1 MALTAR
7 RRRQAAAAAVVLLV
21 LGLHAL
27 GLRAWVPTPAAAPHP
42 SVASPAAVSPVAPTF
57 VPMQVRAL
65 VPTPPPAGPEPREV
79 AAPAPAVVRVAAGEA
94 ADTGADGA
102 TRRAAPAE
110 PPARRVAARSKA
122 VQTEAARTEAAQMA
136 AAPAAAPTPAPP
148 PVVPGDEP
156 STPAAADPG
165 LPTAAYAPVEAWPPA
180 VASAPSPPEA
190 DDTLVAQARTAPPAA
205 RPPGEAPPVYP
216 TKLPPSFQWTFR
228 MQRGILA
235 GTGKLGWELNDA
247 RYRLALVGTF
257 AGVNLL
263 EWVSV
268 GGIDRAGVAP
278 ERFVSQARGRSA
290 QATNFQRGA
299 GKVTYSSSTAEHPLP
314 PGVQDRVSWLVQ
326 LAAVVAAAPER
337 YAAPGTPLAL
347 PVAGTRDVGLWQ
359 FVALGPQA
367 VETPAGRVEALAL
380 RREAKRAYD
389 TRGEVWLDP
398 QRHHLPVRVVLST
411 IDGNGRVSD
420 SLAFAL
426 ESTTP

>member
-1 MALTAR
+1 MALSAH
-7 RRRQAAAAAVVLLV
+7 RRRQAAAAAVVVLV

-27 GLRAWVPTPAAAPHP
+27 GLRAWAPTPAAVPHP
-42 SVASPAAVSPVAPTF
+42 SVASPAAAFPAVPAF
-57 VPMQVRAL
+57 VPMQVRAI
-65 VPTPPPAGPEPREV
+65 VPTPSPAGPEPREV
-79 AAPAPAVVRVAAGEA
+79 AAAPAVVRVATRDA
-94 ADTGADGA
+94 ADPGVDGA
-102 TRRAAPAE
+102 TRRP
-110 PPARRVAARSKA
+110 PPAVSPARVG
-122 VQTEAARTEAAQMA
+122 AAQRA

-148 PVVPGDEP
+148 PIVPGAEP
-156 STPAAADPG
+156 STPTATEPVLPMAADA
-165 LPTAAYAPVEAWPPA
+165 LAEALPPA
-180 VASAPSPPEA
+180 AASAPPPPEV
-190 DDTLVAQARTAPPAA
+190 DDTVVAQARTAPPAA
-205 RPPGEAPPVYP
+205 RPPGDPPPIYP

-228 MQRGILA
+228 MQRGILS
-235 GTGKLGWELNDA
+235 GTGTLGWELNDA
-247 RYRLALVGTF
+247 RYRLALVGSV

-268 GGIDRAGVAP
+268 GGVDRAGVAP
-278 ERFVSQARGRSA
+278 ERFVSQTRGRSA

-337 YAAPGTPLAL
+337 YTAPGAPLAF

-359 FVALGPQA
+359 FVALGPQT
-367 VETPAGRVEALAL
+367 VETPAGRVEALAF

-420 SLAFAL
+420 SLALAL
-426 ESTTP
+426 EATTR